1 MTMLSL
7 AIGDNFRFS
16 SICFVKFL
24 FPSEGASFSSIRPL
38 SRERVNRLFV
48 EVSLYCFR
56 RGFLGLR
63 SRGVKQS
70 FFEWWRPINCLDERN
85 SD

>member
-24 FPSEGASFSSIRPL
+24 LPSKGASFSSSARPL

-48 EVSLYCFR
+48 EVSLYFCR

-63 SRGVKQS
+63 SRGVKHS
-70 FFEWWRPINCLDERN
+70 LFE
-85 SD
+85 